1 MKKSV
6 LRLAAVL
13 MVGTVFAG
21 GSKEDKVVAG
31 ETVTVTVENASGKM
45 IDVDFPLDPQ
55 RVVVLNHQTMD
66 FLDAV
71 GLGDRVVGYIGTGSS
86 IPAHLKKYADN
97 PNVVNL
103 GSIKNID
110 MEAVMSLQP
119 DVIFSSDRT
128 AGKYDEFSMIAPTM
142 SCAVDYSMGFM
153 EGYKTLAKNH
163 GKIFGLD
170 GEVDSIIASY
180 EERIVKIAEFANSQ
194 TALLGIFAGGINTLG
209 NVGRASIVVNE
220 MGFKNLQLENV
231 NHGNLSSYEAWL
243 ELDPEWMFVLDK
255 DTAVGTEA
263 VAAKEQMEVNNPVI
277 AETQAYKNGRIV
289 YLEPGANWYLC
300 DGGIT
305 ALDSMIECIEKG
317 IGLK

>member
-1 MKKSV
+1 MKKLLLV
-6 LRLAAVL
+6 LSIVL
-13 MVGTVFAG
+13 MVTTVFAG
-21 GSKEDKVVAG
+21 GSKEAAEVKG
-31 ETVTVTVENASGKM
+31 ETVVVNVENASGEM
-45 IDVDFPLDPQ
+45 IDVEFPLDPQ
-55 RVVVLNHQTMD
+55 RVVVLNMQTMD

-71 GLGDRVVGYIGTGSS
+71 GLGDRVVGYIKDGTC
-86 IPAHLKKYADN
+86 PDHLKKYVEDEN
-97 PNVVNL
+97 IVNV
-103 GSIKNID
+103 GSMKNID

-142 SCAVDYSMGFM
+142 SCAVDYSLGFM
-153 EGYKTLAKNH
+153 EGYKLLAKKH
-163 GKIFGLD
+163 AQVFGL
-170 GEVDSIIASY
+170 GNEVDGIIAGY
-180 EERIVKIAEFANSQ
+180 EARIAKIAEFGKGK

-231 NHGNLSSYEAWL
+231 NHGNISSYEAWL
-243 ELDPEWMFVLDK
+243 ELDPDWMFVLDK
-255 DTAVGTEA
+255 DTAVGKEA

-277 AETQAYKNGRIV
+277 AETSAFKNGNIV

-305 ALDSMIECIEKG
+305 ALDAMIECIEVG